1 MTTCLRYRA
10 LRLLEGGAA
19 SATALEI
26 VLEDAELQGEDPAR
40 RLRDDLSE
48 LRRLH
53 PPDVADFAPLR
64 QRLPVLDP
72 ADEHEAEPGNS
83 AGELLCAA
91 EGNEREAP
99 IVLRRVRLRADVG
112 MKARHAQPGLF
123 EDFPPDGV

>member
-19 SATALEI
+19 SAAALEI

-53 PPDVADFAPLR
+53 PPDVTDFAPLWH
-64 QRLPVLDP
+64 RLPVLHS
-72 ADEHEAEPGNS
+72 ADEREAEPGNS
-83 AGELLCAA
+83 AGKLLGTA
-91 EGNEREAP
+91 EGDEREAP
-99 IVLRRVRLRADVG
+99 VVLR
-112 MKARHAQPGLF
+112 
-123 EDFPPDGV
+123 